1 MPLLNKKRVPATL
14 NISLNPKRQSKEVW
28 YLRSTNEVFK
38 DYESYINKL
47 TLYHQAIWECER
59 TGRTNLTY
67 EQALESEKNEHE
79 RAEYHFSEVL
89 RKSILNKVQFRTY
102 VARILD
108 IVPVQVL
115 SDANINYAANS
126 NSENQNDG
134 GVNVP
139 RQANGRLRFPDAF
152 LLPTPQ
158 YLENT
163 PSDAAPTNNEREEF
177 ITEYRYKVQ
186 LLDEDGRPLEK
197 LTRIVEGPTFIRD
210 GQLFNRYNVQCFIR
224 DCCYRENYIFSP
236 WLIKPSTANMYGIET
251 ALPPYLE
258 KFQNQVFDIPS
269 KRRRIANSHK
279 TADEKEAEKQARRE
293 ETLLQKAKMKEERD
307 RLRIEK
313 KKQAAV
319 KYPVED
325 LDLPIYRKDPNNNWT
340 LIDMSPQKYVSKDGI
355 IPYPT
360 GGRTERP
367 IPHYSSPIPA
377 ELFDTFISTW
387 AFLTVFAEPLK
398 LTAYSVDE
406 FEKALFHQSHQPKA
420 TVLVEYNACLLNVI
434 IKERKD
440 NTFNEIING
449 DAVENYLDS
458 LEKSDDES
466 DEENDGN
473 AKQRSSKLKP
483 ESSLLPKVERG
494 WRDKDH
500 LRFAQKWD
508 NKELRANYERRG
520 WETTLIGCIN
530 DIATPE
536 LLPNIDE
543 LLCHLN
549 PRLNSSAADREKQYP
564 TLTVKQKLEIL
575 EFLVNVVNE
584 STVIKNYM
592 DYCQDQLTEFR
603 KYKVELNKE
612 SKALA
617 ARRIEMD
624 RRDKAEKSEE
634 DDNNENEEG
643 GSASENSDNSN
654 EDSEMES
661 DSSGTRVTN
670 RKRKQMSRQEK
681 LKQKQREREEK
692 ETQRK
697 KQYAEQRQ
705 IAKVKNQEHRT
716 RMNERRKLEED
727 ERTIK
732 RKEDHLEKNMRRYM
746 TLRIRPLGKDRFN
759 NRYIYLDNVGVSNT
773 YGTGRLYVSSPT
785 DIDIQMMMERDF
797 DTANFGDRAWGYGG
811 GRWFIIKLMQEQGFA
826 EESEWLDKRMSE
838 LSMPHSSDYR
848 GWWKYYSEPEEIEQL
863 LSWLNP
869 KGFREQKLKTEL
881 LKQQPNIIE
890 SFKKRAAALVKEEN
904 SPEEPATLPKR
915 STRAKSSAAKINKEH
930 AGYLKEADTQQK
942 RIDKLI
948 SEDKDEAD
956 IRKQAKVL
964 EETLNMI
971 PDVKKRLADAQQDLE
986 NCVNNSE
993 NPNADELKEAN
1004 DVLSNLK
1011 SSHLNK

>member
-28 YLRSTNEVFK
+28 YL
-38 DYESYINKL
+38 
-47 TLYHQAIWECER
+47 QAIWECER

-67 EQALESEKNEHE
+67 EQALESEKNEHD
-79 RAEYHFSEVL
+79 RAEYLFPEVL
-89 RKSILNKVQFRTY
+89 RKSILNKVQFQTLHIDDLVDQIYSYFCNHFVIGEVLRCHLSNY
-102 VARILD
+102 DYIARILD

-115 SDANINYAANS
+115 SNANINYAANS
-126 NSENQNDG
+126 NSENQNDDA
-134 GVNVP
+134 NVP

-152 LLPTPQ
+152 LHPAPQHFNSTP
-158 YLENT
+158 
-163 PSDAAPTNNEREEF
+163 PDAVPATSEREEF
-177 ITEYRYKVQ
+177 VTEYRYEVQ

-224 DCCYRENYIFSP
+224 DCCYRENYVYSP
-236 WLIKPSTANMYGIET
+236 WLIKPSTATMYGIET

-269 KRRRIANSHK
+269 KRRKIANSYK
-279 TADEKEAEKQARRE
+279 TPDEKEAEKQARRE

-307 RLRIEK
+307 RLRIER

-325 LDLPIYRKDPNNNWT
+325 LDLPIYRKDPNNNWA
-340 LIDMSPQKYVSKDGI
+340 LIDMSPQRYVSRDGI

-360 GGRTERP
+360 GGRSGRP
-367 IPHYSSPIPA
+367 IPHHDSSIPA

-406 FEKALFHQSHQPKA
+406 FEKALFHQTHQPKA
-420 TVLVEYNACLLNVI
+420 AVLVEYNACLLNVI

-440 NTFNEIING
+440 NTSNEIING
-449 DAVENYLDS
+449 DALENYLES

-466 DEENDGN
+466 DEESDDNI
-473 AKQRSSKLKP
+473 KQGGSKLKP
-483 ESSLLPKVERG
+483 ESALLPKIERG

-508 NKELRANYERRG
+508 NKELRANYDRRG

-543 LLCHLN
+543 LLRHLN
-549 PRLNSSAADREKQYP
+549 PKLNSSAADREKQYP
-564 TLTVKQKLEIL
+564 TLAVKQKLDIL

-603 KYKVELNKE
+603 KHKVELNKE

-624 RRDKAEKSEE
+624 KRDKTEKSGEE
-634 DDNNENEEG
+634 DDNNENEEE
-643 GSASENSDNSN
+643 GSASEDSDNSN
-654 EDSEMES
+654 EDSEIES
-661 DSSGTRVTN
+661 DSSETRLAS

-681 LKQKQREREEK
+681 LKQKQREREER
-692 ETQRK
+692 EIQRK

-716 RMNERRKLEED
+716 KMNERRKLEED

-759 NRYIYLDNVGVSNT
+759 NRYIYLDNVGVSDT

-797 DTANFGDRAWGYGG
+797 DTGNFTDRAWGYGG
-811 GRWFIIKLMQEQGFA
+811 GRWFIIKLMQEQGFV
-826 EESEWLDKRMSE
+826 EESKWLDKRMSE
-838 LSMPHSSDYR
+838 LSMPHPSDYR

-863 LSWLNP
+863 LTWLNP
-869 KGFREQKLKTEL
+869 KGFREQKLKAEL
-881 LKQQPNIIE
+881 LKQQPNIFE
-890 SFKKRAAALVKEEN
+890 SFKKRAAALVKEAN
-904 SPEEPATLPKR
+904 PQEETVTLPKR
-915 STRAKSSAAKINKEH
+915 STRVKSSAAK
-930 AGYLKEADTQQK
+930 
-942 RIDKLI
+942 
-948 SEDKDEAD
+948 
-956 IRKQAKVL
+956 
-964 EETLNMI
+964 
-971 PDVKKRLADAQQDLE
+971 
-986 NCVNNSE
+986 
-993 NPNADELKEAN
+993 
-1004 DVLSNLK
+1004 
-1011 SSHLNK
+1011 